1 MDQHKNQLFEIKK
14 KELKKAF
21 QRNGIECLFL
31 ENKQE
36 LLDYLKTYL
45 KDNKTV
51 GVGGSMTL
59 FETGVIDL
67 LRKSPVQFLD
77 RYQKDLTRDE
87 VEDIFHQSLLADL
100 YLTSSNA
107 IDIARQSL

>member
-1 MDQHKNQLFEIKK
+1 
-14 KELKKAF
+14 
-21 QRNGIECLFL
+21 
-31 ENKQE
+31 
-36 LLDYLKTYL
+36 
-45 KDNKTV
+45 
-51 GVGGSMTL
+51 MTL

-107 IDIARQSL
+107 IDMQGNLYNIDGNGNRVAAMIYGPKKVLAIV

>member
-1 MDQHKNQLFEIKK
+1 
-14 KELKKAF
+14 
-21 QRNGIECLFL
+21 
-31 ENKQE
+31 
-36 LLDYLKTYL
+36 
-45 KDNKTV
+45 
-51 GVGGSMTL
+51 MTL

-87 VEDIFHQSLLADL
+87 VEDIFHQSLLAAL

-107 IDIARQSL
+107 IDMQGNLYNIDGNGNRVAAMIYSPKKVLAIV